1 MQPRRDRT
9 LTRADLADAVVRA
22 TGLPRADTA
31 KFVALFLDLICEAL
45 LRGEPVL
52 LSGFGKFT
60 IVPRAARRARNVR
73 AGVEVMVAPRLALV
87 FRPAAGLVDQLNAKT
102 SATSGQDE
110 ARKSASA

>member
-1 MQPRRDRT
+1 VQPRKDRT

-31 KFVALFLDLICEAL
+31 KFVAQFLDLICDAL

-52 LSGFGKFT
+52 LSGFGKFA

-87 FRPAAGLVDQLNAKT
+87 FRPAAGFVEQLNAKN
-102 SATSGQDE
+102 SAASPQDE